1 MLQHY
6 WLDAALV
13 GLMVIG
19 IVGTLYH
26 RIRME
31 FGIGDRA
38 IQLVG
43 LCLIIPAVLILS
55 LESKIQGETLGTIF
69 GAIIGYALSG
79 IGNPDQ
85 RKRQGKDANG
95 GGTPNTYAPAP
106 QPDADYQKISN

>member
-1 MLQHY
+1 MLQHC
-6 WLDAALV
+6 WLDAALIGV
-13 GLMVIG
+13 MVIG
-19 IVGTLYH
+19 IIGTLYH
-26 RIRME
+26 RIKME

-55 LESKIQGETLGTIF
+55 LESKIQGETLGTIL

-85 RKRQGKDANG
+85 RKKKNQEKEFASAGNEDDKQH
-95 GGTPNTYAPAP
+95 GT
-106 QPDADYQKISN
+106 

>member
-1 MLQHY
+1 ML
-6 WLDAALV
+6 
-13 GLMVIG
+13 IG

-55 LESKIQGETLGTIF
+55 LESKIQGETLGTIL
-69 GAIIGYALSG
+69 GAITGYALSG
-79 IGNPDQ
+79 IGNPEQ
-85 RKRQGKDANG
+85 RKKQGAG
-95 GGTPNTYAPAP
+95 ATLSTYAPAAN
-106 QPDADYQKISN
+106 DEKEAADREDEP